1 MSNTR
6 SAAPFLSP
14 TGVLLVGIVAV
25 SISAILI
32 RLAQSDRIPSLVIAT
47 WRLIIA
53 AGVLWPLA
61 LWRRRGELRSLE
73 AADLPLALLAGA
85 FLSVHFAAWITSLA
99 YTTVASSTVLVNTS
113 PLWVAMASPFL
124 LGEPVK
130 RAVQVGVGLVLVG
143 GLIIGA
149 GDLRGGAAPL
159 WGNGLALV
167 GALAGSGY
175 FIIGRRLR
183 LHLSALTY
191 TSLVYGLAAVMLTGL
206 CLATGNRLLGY
217 APQTYGLFVL
227 MALIPQLLGH
237 SSFNYAL
244 GYLPAAY
251 VMVTV
256 VSEPLTA
263 SLLAWL
269 FLSETPPWL
278 TVLGGAVILVGIIG
292 AGRR

>member
-1 MSNTR
+1 MFNAR
-6 SAAPFLSP
+6 SSTPFLRP
-14 TGVLLVGIVAV
+14 TGVLVVGIFAV

-32 RLAQSDRIPSLVIAT
+32 RLAQSDKTPSLVIAA

-61 LWRRRGELRSLE
+61 LWRRRSELRRLE
-73 AADLPLALLAGA
+73 ATDLPLALLAGA
-85 FLSVHFAAWITSLA
+85 FLAAHFAAWITSLA

-113 PLWVAMASPFL
+113 PLWVALASPFFL
-124 LGEPVK
+124 REPVK
-130 RAVQVGVGLVLVG
+130 RGVQIGVVLVLIG

-149 GDLRGGAAPL
+149 GDLRGGNAPL
-159 WGNGLALV
+159 WGNSLALL

-191 TSLVYGLAAVMLTGL
+191 TSLVYGLAAVLLTGL
-206 CLATGNRLLGY
+206 CLATRLPLLGY
-217 APQTYGLFVL
+217 APRTYGLFVL

-269 FLSETPPWL
+269 LLNETPPWL
-278 TVLGGAVILVGIIG
+278 TVLGGGVILLGIIS